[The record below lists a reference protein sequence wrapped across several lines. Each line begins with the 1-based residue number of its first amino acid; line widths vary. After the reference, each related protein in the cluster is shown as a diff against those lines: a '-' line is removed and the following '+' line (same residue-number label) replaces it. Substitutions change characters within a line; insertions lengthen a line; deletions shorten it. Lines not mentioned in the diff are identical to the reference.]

1 MWITVVGAETSS
13 AAGNMKDMNYRWTV
27 TALVLPPTPVGVLL
41 AHGAASLVDDAA
53 IDLVD
58 GGGIWLARISEPDRA
73 GIEVHDV
80 VCAPDSTAALR
91 DRWTVALRRLVAGTP
106 DLHNWRVDV
115 TVSEEA
121 GDPDEQDEDSDQ
133 PSTRPVDIDADVLTD
148 DLLSQIDYEQ
158 SLFTAAE
165 IFRALPL
172 DQLSVAG
179 LDQTDPDARGEAI
192 RHATLLAGC
201 MVVAA
206 EHVTDGLFADIATL
220 RTAHERGEPVDVD
233 DLQVI
238 SLLPRRFAAC
248 YDALFAQ
255 KFLVALTDMTTRITA
270 GWTDLSCVAQ
280 ELAVRVWLDH
290 VDFAADA
297 ADVAL
302 EDGWR
307 GQVEEY
313 LFEDVDH
320 EYLFNPA
327 MDGFETDDNFAGP
340 PGMAPMRFEDWFAPF
355 NEDRALAVYAMDRK
369 GEGTDTGGPVR

>member
-1 MWITVVGAETSS
+1 MWITVDATETSS
-13 AAGNMKDMNYRWTV
+13 AAGNMNDMNYRWTV

-58 GGGIWLARISEPDRA
+58 GSGVWLARITEPDRA

-80 VCAPDSTAALR
+80 HCATESTAALR
-91 DRWTVALRRLVAGTP
+91 DRWTVALRRLVADTP
-106 DLHNWRVDV
+106 DLDNWRVDV

-121 GDPDEQDEDSDQ
+121 GDPDEHDDDGDQ
-133 PSTRPVDIDADVLTD
+133 PSRPAVDIDADLHTD
-148 DLLSQIDYEQ
+148 ALLSQIDYEQ

-165 IFRALPL
+165 LFRALPL

-192 RHATLLAGC
+192 RHATRLAGC

-220 RTAHERGEPVDVD
+220 RTAHERGEPVDMD

-238 SLLPRRFAAC
+238 SLLPRRFAAR

-270 GWTDLSCVAQ
+270 GWTELACVAQ

-290 VDFAADA
+290 VDLAADA
-297 ADVAL
+297 AGVAL
-302 EDGWR
+302 EHGWR

-320 EYLFNPA
+320 EYLYHPA
-327 MDGFETDDNFAGP
+327 MDGFETDEDFAGP
-340 PGMAPMRFEDWFAPF
+340 PGMAPMRFEDWFVPF
-355 NEDRALAVYAMDRK
+355 NDDRYLPVYALDR
-369 GEGTDTGGPVR
+369 PSIQ

>member
-1 MWITVVGAETSS
+1 MWITGVYAETSS
-13 AAGNMKDMNYRWTV
+13 LAGSIPYMSSRWTV

-58 GGGIWLARISEPDRA
+58 GGGIWLARITEPDRA

-80 VCAPDSTAALR
+80 HCAPESTAALR
-91 DRWTVALRRLVAGTP
+91 DRWTVTLRRLVADT
-106 DLHNWRVDV
+106 DELHDWRVEVAIGEEVGDV
-115 TVSEEA
+115 DEVA
-121 GDPDEQDEDSDQ
+121 DDGDTPVG
-133 PSTRPVDIDADVLTD
+133 PSVDIDADLLTD
-148 DLLSQIDYEQ
+148 ALLSQIDYEQ

-172 DQLSVAG
+172 ERLSVAG
-179 LDQTDPDARGEAI
+179 LDDGGPDARGKAL
-192 RHATLLAGC
+192 RHATRLAGC

-206 EHVTDGLFADIATL
+206 EHVTDGLFADISTL
-220 RTAHERGEPVDVD
+220 RSAHENGDTAEID

-238 SLLPRRFAAC
+238 SLLPRRFAAR

-270 GWTDLSCVAQ
+270 GWTELACVAQ

-290 VDFAADA
+290 VEFAADA
-297 ADVAL
+297 AGIEL
-302 EDGWR
+302 EHGWR

-320 EYLFNPA
+320 EYLYNPA
-327 MDGFETDDNFAGP
+327 MDGFEADEDFVGP
-340 PGMAPMRFEDWFAPF
+340 PGIAPMRFEDWFVPF
-355 NEDRALAVYAMDRK
+355 NDDRALPVYALDR
-369 GEGTDTGGPVR
+369 PRA